1 MLGSGDAERV
11 ADLIRETAAAEL
23 VPRFRNLA
31 EGDVRQKKP
40 GDYVTVADVASEL
53 RLATGL
59 AKILPGV
66 PVVGEE
72 AVETDP
78 SLLELIGRPEG
89 ACWIVDPLDGTA
101 NFASGN
107 DTFAVIICLVHRA
120 EAVAAWILDVPRG
133 RMAVAMKGQGVM
145 LEGVLV
151 RGVPPEPDHKLSGFV
166 GPRVRKTFD
175 QQLPPAQKAQLGQT
189 RTLRCAGI
197 EYLEILAGLTDFSLY
212 RNTKPW
218 DHAGG
223 ALMLA
228 EAGGGAVRLD
238 GTPYTP
244 AQSIQAGIMG
254 AASAKGLLRIRDLF
268 DAARLPLLAARPV
281 VANGE

>member
-1 MLGSGDAERV
+1 MLGSGDTERV

-23 VPRFRNLA
+23 LPRFRNLA

-72 AVETDP
+72 SVEDDAG
-78 SLLELIGRPEG
+78 LLDLIGRPEG
-89 ACWIVDPLDGTA
+89 TCWIVDPLDGTA
-101 NFASGN
+101 NFAAGK
-107 DTFAVIICLVHRA
+107 DIFAVIICLVHRT
-120 EAVAAWILDVPRG
+120 ETVASWILDVPRG
-133 RMAVAMKGQGVM
+133 RMATALKGQGVI
-145 LEGVLV
+145 LDDVQV
-151 RGVPPEPDHKLSGFV
+151 RGVPPTPGRRLSGFM
-166 GPRVRKTFD
+166 GDKVRKTFD
-175 QQLPPAQKAQLGQT
+175 QQLPTVQKAKLGPT
-189 RTLRCAGI
+189 RTMRCAGI
-197 EYLEILAGLTDFSLY
+197 EYLEILTGTADFSLY

-238 GTPYTP
+238 GKPYTP
-244 AQSIQAGIMG
+244 AQHLQAGIMG
-254 AASAKGLLRIRDLF
+254 AASAEGLAVIRDLF
-268 DAARLPLLAARPV
+268 DAARLPLLVGLP
-281 VANGE
+281 GDT